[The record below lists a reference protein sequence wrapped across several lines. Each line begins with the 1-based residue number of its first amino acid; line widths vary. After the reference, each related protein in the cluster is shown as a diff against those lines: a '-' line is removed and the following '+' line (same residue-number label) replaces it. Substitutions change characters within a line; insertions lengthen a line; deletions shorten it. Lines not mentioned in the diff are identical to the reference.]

1 MLFYVYRYDGMD
13 KLCLI
18 RRVVFIRCKNIKY
31 KGNKQTFL
39 WKSEG
44 KDRMCI

>member
-18 RRVVFIRCKNIKY
+18 LRIVFIRCKNIK
-31 KGNKQTFL
+31 
-39 WKSEG
+39 
-44 KDRMCI
+44 

>member
-18 RRVVFIRCKNIKY
+18 LRIVFIRCKNKKY
-31 KGNKQTFL
+31 KVNEQTFL

>member
-18 RRVVFIRCKNIKY
+18 LRIVFLCCKNKKY
-31 KGNKQTFL
+31 KGNEQIFL
-39 WKSEG
+39 
-44 KDRMCI
+44 